1 MEQDPAATSHWELM
15 KNCELPVVSLLLADS
30 CRVQH
35 NSDHSLQNDL
45 KWLVMNEYDSGLFS

>member
-1 MEQDPAATSHWELM
+1 MEQDPAATSHCELM

-45 KWLVMNEYDSGLFS
+45 KWLVEYDSGLFS